1 MMVVVID
8 NYDSFT
14 YNLVQIIKKYS
25 PKVLVFR
32 NDDISKQE
40 VLSLN
45 PDFIVLSPGPGKP
58 ENSRITLDILND
70 KTHDTPI
77 LGVCL
82 GHQALAISE
91 GIPVEKSNKVMHGKT
106 SEISHCNTGIFD
118 GVKQFTKIMR
128 YHSLIVKSVPTD
140 SSLIVTAQTREG
152 EIMGI
157 KHNKFR
163 RVGIQFHPES
173 VLSEDGETIVRNF
186 LEGKF

>member
-1 MMVVVID
+1 MMVIVID

-32 NDDISKQE
+32 NDEISKQE
-40 VLSLN
+40 VLTLN

-58 ENSRITLDILND
+58 EDSITTLDILKD
-70 KTHDTPI
+70 KTHDIPI

-91 GIPVEKSNKVMHGKT
+91 GVPVEKSNRVMHGKT
-106 SEISHCNTGIFD
+106 SEISHCNAGIFE

-128 YHSLIVKSVPTD
+128 YHSLIVNNVPAN
-140 SSLIVTAQTREG
+140 SPLSITAQTREG

-157 KHNKFR
+157 KHNKLKR
-163 RVGIQFHPES
+163 TGIQFHPES
-173 VLSEDGETIVRNF
+173 VLSEDGEIIVRNF
-186 LEGKF
+186 LEGKI